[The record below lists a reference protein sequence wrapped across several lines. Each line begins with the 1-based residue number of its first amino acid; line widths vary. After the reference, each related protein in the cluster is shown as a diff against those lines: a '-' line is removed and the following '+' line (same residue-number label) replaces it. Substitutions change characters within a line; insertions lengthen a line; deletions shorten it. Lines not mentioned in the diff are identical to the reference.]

1 MESKKRQRERLKK
14 EKARQS
20 VSSRYK
26 FRLDIHIHNTL
37 LIFISL
43 IILCTPMI
51 SIYVDVSSF
60 PSFAQSRHTEDAS
73 ALVEA
78 NTKVRVYFSSY
89 SSYSSSFSF
98 FFLFFLLFL
107 FFLFFFRHMAESMQL
122 HFQERNRKTIW
133 VVKHVLGFMYHLC
146 GWLLWGVVSGLA
158 QCRKPK

>member
-1 MESKKRQRERLKK
+1 MNVSTSKS
-14 EKARQS
+14 RQS
-20 VSSRYK
+20 VSSHYK

-43 IILCTPMI
+43 IILCTPMT

-60 PSFAQSRHTEDAS
+60 PSFAPSRHTEDAS

-98 FFLFFLLFL
+98 FFLFFL
-107 FFLFFFRHMAESMQL
+107 FFFRHMAENMQL
-122 HFQERNRKTIW
+122 RFQERNRKTIW
-133 VVKHVLGFMYHLC
+133 VVKDVLGFMYHLC
-146 GWLLWGVVSGLA
+146 GWLLWGIVSALA

>member
-1 MESKKRQRERLKK
+1 MNVSTSKS
-14 EKARQS
+14 RQS
-20 VSSRYK
+20 VSSHYK

-43 IILCTPMI
+43 IILCTPMT

-60 PSFAQSRHTEDAS
+60 PSFAPSRHTEDAS

-98 FFLFFLLFL
+98 FSYSSYSSSDTWRRTCSFTS
-107 FFLFFFRHMAESMQL
+107 RTE
-122 HFQERNRKTIW
+122 
-133 VVKHVLGFMYHLC
+133 G
-146 GWLLWGVVSGLA
+146 
-158 QCRKPK
+158 

>member
-1 MESKKRQRERLKK
+1 MNVSTSKS
-14 EKARQS
+14 RQS
-20 VSSRYK
+20 VSSHYK

-43 IILCTPMI
+43 IILCTPMT

-60 PSFAQSRHTEDAS
+60 PSFAPSRHTEAAS

-98 FFLFFLLFL
+98 FSYSS
-107 FFLFFFRHMAESMQL
+107 RSS
-122 HFQERNRKTIW
+122 
-133 VVKHVLGFMYHLC
+133 Y
-146 GWLLWGVVSGLA
+146 SSYSSY
-158 QCRKPK
+158 PSYPSYPS